1 MFSELSLP
9 KRSEQI
15 EQLMCKYV
23 CIRLYCVVM
32 YFQGI
37 KIIVRNDRSVYYI
50 IYRIVRVK

>member
-1 MFSELSLP
+1 MFSELSVP

-37 KIIVRNDRSVYYI
+37 KKPLSGMTEVFIISHIGLYI
-50 IYRIVRVK
+50 